1 MRSGL
6 RLFVMTPD
14 LEQPPF
20 CDIFPHFLNSPAEFT
35 LTIPQVSTQGLLF
48 TTRICPSLAQTAIIS
63 ERSSDHYLP
72 HLLGNNDK
80 NNAQYKSSK
89 GKTENFPC
97 PNVEADRKRNFG

>member
-1 MRSGL
+1 
-6 RLFVMTPD
+6 MTPD

-63 ERSSDHYLP
+63 EPKGFIVPPGRSHDFP
-72 HLLGNNDK
+72 LL
-80 NNAQYKSSK
+80 
-89 GKTENFPC
+89 PC
-97 PNVEADRKRNFG
+97 PQKQEDADEKTYSNEDD